1 MDIITF
7 PEFNVYLKIS
17 NIAFRIGNIKI
28 YWYAIFIALSFTIGI
43 LGIRKECKKYE
54 IDYEKVIELIIV
66 IIPISIIFARIYYV
80 IFNLDYYLNNP
91 LEIINIRNGGLAIYG
106 GIIGAVITIGIYS
119 KIKKMNILNIFDI
132 CVPYLVLGQAIGR
145 WGNFFNKEAHG
156 IETNNIFR
164 MGIVENGVYMEVH
177 PTFLYESICDFILF
191 LILINFR
198 KHKKYDGQLTLIYLL
213 GYSSVRFIIEGL
225 RTDSLMFG
233 NIRISQL
240 ISALIDIVSLLILL
254 YKKYRNKIYQIN
266 CKQRTNMIRY
276 K

>member
-17 NIAFRIGNIKI
+17 KIAFRIGNIKI

-43 LGIRKECKKYE
+43 IGIKKECKKYE
-54 IDYEKVIELIIV
+54 IDYEKVLELIII
-66 IIPISIIFARIYYV
+66 IIPISMIFARLYYV

-164 MGIVENGVYMEVH
+164 MGIVENGIYMEVH

-240 ISALIDIVSLLILL
+240 ISVLIFIVSLIILL
-254 YKKYRNKIYQIN
+254 YKKYRDKIYQIN

>member
-43 LGIRKECKKYE
+43 IGIKKECKKYE
-54 IDYEKVIELIIV
+54 IDYEKVLELIII
-66 IIPISIIFARIYYV
+66 IIPISMIFARLYYV

-164 MGIVENGVYMEVH
+164 MGIVENGIYMEVH

-240 ISALIDIVSLLILL
+240 ISVLIFIVSLIILL
-254 YKKYRNKIYQIN
+254 YKKYRDKIYQIN

>member
-7 PEFNVYLKIS
+7 PEFNIYLKIS

-66 IIPISIIFARIYYV
+66 IIPISIIFARLYYV

-119 KIKKMNILNIFDI
+119 KIKKE
-132 CVPYLVLGQAIGR
+132 
-145 WGNFFNKEAHG
+145 K
-156 IETNNIFR
+156 
-164 MGIVENGVYMEVH
+164 
-177 PTFLYESICDFILF
+177 
-191 LILINFR
+191 
-198 KHKKYDGQLTLIYLL
+198 
-213 GYSSVRFIIEGL
+213 
-225 RTDSLMFG
+225 
-233 NIRISQL
+233 
-240 ISALIDIVSLLILL
+240 
-254 YKKYRNKIYQIN
+254 
-266 CKQRTNMIRY
+266 
-276 K
+276 

>member
-7 PEFNVYLKIS
+7 PEFNIYLKIS
-17 NIAFRIGNIKI
+17 NIAFQIGNIKI

-43 LGIRKECKKYE
+43 IGIKKECKKYE
-54 IDYEKVIELIIV
+54 IDYENILELIII
-66 IIPISIIFARIYYV
+66 IIPISIVFARLYYV
-80 IFNLDYYLNNP
+80 IFNLDYYLEDP
-91 LEIINIRNGGLAIYG
+91 LEIINIKNGGLAIYG
-106 GIIGAVITIGIYS
+106 GILGAVIAILIYAT
-119 KIKKMNILNIFDI
+119 KNKMHVLNIFDI
-132 CVPYLVLGQAIGR
+132 CVPYLALGQAIGR

-164 MGIVENGVYMEVH
+164 MGIVENGIYMEVH
-177 PTFLYESICDFILF
+177 PTFLYESICDFILV

-240 ISALIDIVSLLILL
+240 ISVLIFIVSLIILL
-254 YKKYRNKIYQIN
+254 YKKYRDKIYQIN